1 MTPERVEA
9 TAERF
14 IAELTALRS
23 DDELRKVRRYFKSG
37 EGEYG
42 EGDEFLGVRMGHVLD
57 LAKRLVDMSP
67 AELEKLLES
76 SLHEVRAGACR
87 IMAKQAARKSTPAAR
102 RRELFELYL
111 RRHDRINNWDLVDL
125 AARDVV
131 GGYLADKPRNVLY
144 ELARSENVWER
155 RTAIYATSYFLRQG
169 ELDDTFRIAE
179 ILLRDSHDLIQ
190 KAVGGWLR
198 EAGKR
203 DRSRLLRFL
212 DAHAARMPRTT
223 LRYAT
228 EHLEEGLRAQYRR
241 GAHNDS

>member
-1 MTPERVEA
+1 MTREPVEP
-9 TAERF
+9 TADRF
-14 IAELTALRS
+14 VAELTELRS
-23 DDELRKVRRYFKSG
+23 DEELRKIGRYFKSG
-37 EGEYG
+37 AGEYG
-42 EGDEFLGVRMGHVLD
+42 EGDQFLGVRMAHVFD
-57 LAKRLVDMSP
+57 LTKRFVDMSP

-76 SLHEVRAGACR
+76 SLHEVRAGACS
-87 IMAKQAARKSTPAAR
+87 IMAKQAARKSTPEAR
-102 RRELFELYL
+102 RRMLFELYL
-111 RRHDRINNWDLVDL
+111 GRHDRINNWDLVDL

-131 GGYLADKPRNVLY
+131 GGYLADKPRDVLC
-144 ELARSENVWER
+144 ELESVWER
-155 RTAIYATSYFLRQG
+155 RTAIYATSYFLRKG